1 MEKSREVI
9 LAVGDAPVTFA
20 IPRVPVGRLPYMD
33 YTGPAER
40 IFKWGQ
46 LGGSGGMP
54 PRENLKL
61 KSFEMAR
68 NGSKT
73 AKSEVNF

>member
-1 MEKSREVI
+1 MIKTTLHTQKQDVQLSIES
-9 LAVGDAPVTFA
+9 A
-20 IPRVPVGRLPYMD
+20 
-33 YTGPAER
+33 GPTER
-40 IFKWGQ
+40 IFKCVSVSQ
-46 LGGSGGMP
+46 LRGSGDML

-61 KSFEMAR
+61 KSSEMAR